1 MNFIYPFNC
10 VIDQYLSS
18 IGKHN
23 SFTKKKRRI
32 NGLKKSAFLLVIFI
46 VSVLTSCSTASQTL
60 SPSQSVLNS
69 SLPPASTP
77 YPLPSP
83 INSRTPSPTDVKP
96 SYTPSPPTPT
106 NTPVPS
112 FSFVVNADMANH
124 VGPGEFDTPQYF
136 RGMVETI
143 AQLPNIQFMI
153 SVGDTT
159 PSASTRWTIDQYLG
173 SDFLWFPVIGNH
185 ELDQV
190 DLNYLRNYDYDPN
203 GDTPPNI
210 VNHGPPGCENTTF
223 SFDYENTH
231 FVILNEYCDLDNE
244 IRTDGAIVDALYDWL
259 AQDLQVNTLPHI
271 LVFGHEPAF
280 PEPDVELGIVRHEE
294 DSLDKYPITR
304 DRFWA
309 LLKEDHVAA
318 YFVGHT
324 HSYSAVNI
332 DGVWQIDAG
341 HSMGAWTQSTPSTF
355 IVMHVVGNQ
364 ITYETYRTRLD
375 NGQYELRDSGMIAQ

>member
-1 MNFIYPFNC
+1 MYKRLLSLKFN
-10 VIDQYLSS
+10 QS
-18 IGKHN
+18 IL
-23 SFTKKKRRI
+23 I
-32 NGLKKSAFLLVIFI
+32 FLAI
-46 VSVLTSCSTASQTL
+46 LTAGCSTTVQTAAPA
-60 SPSQSVLNS
+60 PSSTDTTLPQVPSATPTAIPSTTPTIQPTLRAPTPT
-69 SLPPASTP
+69 SL
-77 YPLPSP
+77 
-83 INSRTPSPTDVKP
+83 
-96 SYTPSPPTPT
+96 PPTPT
-106 NTPVPS
+106 STPVPS

-136 RGMVETI
+136 RGMLETI
-143 AQLPNIQFMI
+143 AQLPDIQFMI

-159 PSASTRWTIDQYLG
+159 PSASTRWTIDRYLG

-190 DLNYLRNYDYDPN
+190 DLNYLRSYDYDPN
-203 GDTPPNI
+203 GDAPPNI

-244 IRTDGAIVDALYDWL
+244 TRTDGAIVDALYDWL

-271 LVFGHEPAF
+271 LVYGHEPAF
-280 PEPDVELGIVRHEE
+280 PEPDAELGIVRHEE
-294 DSLDKYPITR
+294 DSLDKYPVTR

-355 IVMHVVGNQ
+355 IVMHVVGNR

-375 NGQYELRDSGMIAQ
+375 NGQYELRDNGMITQ

>member
-1 MNFIYPFNC
+1 MVNRLLSFKFNK
-10 VIDQYLSS
+10 S
-18 IGKHN
+18 IL
-23 SFTKKKRRI
+23 I
-32 NGLKKSAFLLVIFI
+32 ILAILVAG
-46 VSVLTSCSTASQTL
+46 CSTPQQTVAP
-60 SPSQSVLNS
+60 SPSSTDTTLPQVPSATPTVIPS
-69 SLPPASTP
+69 STHT
-77 YPLPSP
+77 
-83 INSRTPSPTDVKP
+83 INPTVSLSNP
-96 SYTPSPPTPT
+96 TNPPPTPT

-124 VGPGEFDTPQYF
+124 VGPGDFDTPQYF

-143 AQLPNIQFMI
+143 AKIPDIRFMI

-173 SDFLWFPVIGNH
+173 PDFLWFPVIGNH
-185 ELDQV
+185 ELNQA
-190 DLNYLRNYDYDPN
+190 DLNYLRNYNYDPN
-203 GDTPPNI
+203 GDAPPNI
-210 VNHGPPGCENTTF
+210 VHHGPPGCENTTF

-244 IRTDGAIVDALYDWL
+244 TRTDGAIVDALYDWL
-259 AQDLQVNTLPHI
+259 AEDLQATSQEHI

-280 PEPDVELGIVRHEE
+280 PEPDDELGIIRHKE

-309 LLKEDHVAA
+309 LLKEDHVEA

-324 HSYSAVNI
+324 HSYSAVNL
-332 DGVWQIDAG
+332 DGIWQVDAG

-355 IVMHVVGNQ
+355 IVVNVAGNR
-364 ITYETYRTRLD
+364 IMYETYRTRLD
-375 NGQYELRDSGMIAQ
+375 NGQYELRDSGMITQ